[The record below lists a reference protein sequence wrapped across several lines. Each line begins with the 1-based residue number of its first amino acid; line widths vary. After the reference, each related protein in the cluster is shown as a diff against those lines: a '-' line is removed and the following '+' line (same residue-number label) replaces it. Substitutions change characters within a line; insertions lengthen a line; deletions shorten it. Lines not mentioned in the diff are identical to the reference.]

1 VSELDYSRLIATLR
15 KPPVVA
21 KPVIMPDFFVDHF
34 VIAETFDGFLE
45 GIQRLAAQG
54 GGNLLGTTQFIRRGG
69 NAANL
74 AAALFSLGINSCL
87 IATTDEYGASLLR
100 ALMHPT
106 YDLSHIHT
114 NGQLSSTVSIE
125 VEHKGRQ
132 VNLMVS
138 DSGSAANFSFSDLT
152 EQDLQAIREGSL
164 VALLNMNHNKDPAA
178 LAQDLFNY
186 TKESSRA
193 KTFMDMGD
201 PSGNPDIIEPI
212 TRKALSDGKVDI
224 LSVNENEALWFAWAL
239 GGRDAYW
246 RTKISEPAVW
256 IEAAKYLSEETGVRV
271 DLHTPTFSA
280 SILEE
285 AVFLQPAFEAKTR
298 ISCGAGDAWNSGN
311 IYGTLLDMKHEDR
324 LVMSNAVACLYIT
337 SPRAIHPSITELIQ
351 FLTEKPEMKDIDEK
365 LLRA

>member
-1 VSELDYSRLIATLR
+1 MLELDYSRLIAALT
-15 KPPVVA
+15 KTPVVA

-34 VIAETFDGFLE
+34 VVADTLDGFLD
-45 GIQRLAAQG
+45 GIQKLATQG

-74 AAALFSLGINSCL
+74 ASALFSLGIDSCL

-100 ALMHPT
+100 ALMNPN

-114 NGQLSSTVSIE
+114 DGRLSSTVSIE
-125 VEHKGRQ
+125 VKHKGRQ

-138 DSGSAANFSFSDLT
+138 DSGSAADFSFSNLT
-152 EQDLQAIREGSL
+152 EQDLQAIGESSL
-164 VALLNMNHNKDPAA
+164 VALLNMNHNKDPAT

-186 TKESSRA
+186 TKESSKA
-193 KTFMDMGD
+193 TTFMDMGD

-246 RTKISEPAVW
+246 RTKISEPAIW

-271 DLHTPTFSA
+271 DLHTPAFSA
-280 SILEE
+280 SILKDM
-285 AVFLQPAFEAKTR
+285 AFLQPAFESKPT

-311 IYGTLLDMKHEDR
+311 IYGTLLGMQHQDR
-324 LVMSNAVACLYIT
+324 LVLSNAVASLYIG
-337 SPRAIHPSITELIQ
+337 SPRAIHPSISELIQ